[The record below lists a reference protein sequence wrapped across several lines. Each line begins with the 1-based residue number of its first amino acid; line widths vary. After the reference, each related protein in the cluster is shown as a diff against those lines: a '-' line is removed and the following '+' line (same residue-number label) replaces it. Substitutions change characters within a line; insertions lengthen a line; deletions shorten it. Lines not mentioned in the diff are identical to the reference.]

1 MKTARDAVDS
11 WIWYRNSGTSP
22 SIPHETTKHSTDFSL
37 KLNVSLLVFSGPSA
51 SSPFERL
58 QVGQTRT
65 YKLAKRLSKNY
76 GSSLF
81 CVKLDAWHYDWQ
93 RIPTKVPVVRH
104 SPLLSAIFR
113 YFSVIFRHSPSL
125 ALFNALASSHSGKNT
140 KSEVHST
147 VPTVRV
153 RTAKAR

>member
-1 MKTARDAVDS
+1 MKTARDAVAS

-81 CVKLDAWHYDWQ
+81 LCETRCMSLRLAANSNE
-93 RIPTKVPVVRH
+93 
-104 SPLLSAIFR
+104 SPSRPIFSVTFCYFSLFFVIFR
-113 YFSVIFRHSPSL
+113 YSPSL